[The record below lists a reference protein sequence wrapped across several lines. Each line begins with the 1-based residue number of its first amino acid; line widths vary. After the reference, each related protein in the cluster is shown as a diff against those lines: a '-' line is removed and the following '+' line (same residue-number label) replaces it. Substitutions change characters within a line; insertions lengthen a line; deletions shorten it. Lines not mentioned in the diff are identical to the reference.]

1 MTMPEEMDYMQ
12 KDDSRQHSLA
22 ALSLLC
28 FALADVRDGL
38 GPFFGVYLQSHGWA
52 PDDIGYVMTLGGLVG
67 VVAASPLGALVD
79 ASRDKRRL
87 LIVVVGG
94 IVAAAVALFLAPDP
108 VVAAASQMTQ
118 GLLAAAVAPLVS
130 ALSLGLVGQ
139 AGLPVRLGRNEA
151 WNHAGNASSA
161 MLGMVVGWFY
171 GIGGVLL
178 VMTGMGVLS
187 LLAVRGIRPQHIDYA
202 AARGLETD
210 ILAKGDGQTA
220 GPAPSRLN
228 LLFGNK
234 ALLCTGGIMLF
245 FHLGNAAML
254 PLLGQSAVAHFDV
267 NPAVYTACTVLVAQ
281 GTMILTALW
290 AARVA
295 SRRGYG
301 PALFCAL
308 AALPV
313 RGLIAGFWH
322 SPWNI
327 VPVQIL
333 DGVGAGIMGVVTPGM
348 VALLLRG
355 SGHINLGLGM
365 VMTMQGIGAAFSA
378 AWGGMVAAHYGYG
391 MAFLA
396 LAAAPCI
403 ALVLLLAGIR
413 RLPRLREALAC
424 RPGRCELA

>member
-1 MTMPEEMDYMQ
+1 MEDA
-12 KDDSRQHSLA
+12 SRQRSLA

-38 GPFFGVYLQSHGWA
+38 GPFFGVYLQSHGWG
-52 PDDIGYVMTLGGLVG
+52 PDIIGYVMTLGGLMG
-67 VVAASPLGALVD
+67 VVAASPMGALVD
-79 ASRDKRRL
+79 AAHDKRRL
-87 LIVVVGG
+87 LVVVVLG
-94 IVAAAVALFLAPDP
+94 IVLAAVAVFLSPLP
-108 VVAAASQMTQ
+108 LVAGASQITQ
-118 GLLAAAVAPLVS
+118 GLLAAAVAPLIS

-139 AGLPVRLGRNEA
+139 SGLPARLGRNEA
-151 WNHAGNASSA
+151 WNHAGNAASA
-161 MLGMVVGWFY
+161 VLGGAIGWFY

-178 VMTGMGVLS
+178 VMAGMGGLA
-187 LLAVRGIRPQHIDYA
+187 LLAVQGIRPQHINYA
-202 AARGLETD
+202 AARGLETEKD
-210 ILAKGDGQTA
+210 VRIV
-220 GPAPSRLN
+220 GPAPSRLS
-228 LLFGNK
+228 LLLGDK

-267 NPAVYTACTVLVAQ
+267 NPAVYTACTVVVAQ
-281 GTMILTALW
+281 CTMILTALW
-290 AARVA
+290 AAWLA
-295 SRRGYG
+295 PRRGYG
-301 PALFCAL
+301 PALLCAL
-308 AALPV
+308 VALPV

-365 VMTMQGIGAAFSA
+365 VMTLQGIGAAFSA
-378 AWGGMVAAHYGYG
+378 TWGGVVADQYGYG

-396 LAAAPCI
+396 LAVAPCI
-403 ALVLLLAGIR
+403 GLGLVLVGIR
-413 RLPRLREALAC
+413 RLPRLREALAYHPD
-424 RPGRCELA
+424 RHSLA

>member
-1 MTMPEEMDYMQ
+1 MEDA
-12 KDDSRQHSLA
+12 SRRHSLA

-52 PDDIGYVMTLGGLVG
+52 PDAIGYVMTLGGLMG
-67 VVAASPLGALVD
+67 VAAASPLGALVD
-79 ASRDKRRL
+79 AAHDKRRL
-87 LIVVVGG
+87 LTVVVVG
-94 IVAAAVALFLAPDP
+94 IMLAAVAVFLSPLP
-108 VVAAASQMTQ
+108 LVAGASQVTQ
-118 GLLAAAVAPLVS
+118 GLLAAAVAPLIS

-139 AGLPVRLGRNEA
+139 AGLPARLGRNEA
-151 WNHAGNASSA
+151 WNHAGNAASA
-161 MLGMVVGWFY
+161 VLGGMVGWFY
-171 GIGGVLL
+171 GIGGVLV
-178 VMTGMGVLS
+178 VMAGMGLLS
-187 LLAVRGIRPQHIDYA
+187 LLAVRGISPQHIDYA
-202 AARGLETD
+202 AARGLERN
-210 ILAKGDGQTA
+210 ILAKGGGHDA
-220 GPAPSRLN
+220 GTAPSRLS
-228 LLFGNK
+228 LLFGDK

-267 NPAVYTACTVLVAQ
+267 DPAVYTACTVLVAQ

-290 AARVA
+290 AAWMA
-295 SRRGYG
+295 PRRGYG
-301 PALFCAL
+301 PALLCAL
-308 AALPV
+308 IALPI

-333 DGVGAGIMGVVTPGM
+333 DGVGAGIMGVVTPGL

-365 VMTMQGIGAAFSA
+365 VMTLQGVGAAFSA
-378 AWGGMVAAHYGYG
+378 TWGGIVAARYGYS

-396 LAAAPCI
+396 LALAPCM
-403 ALVLLLAGIR
+403 ALVLLLAGTR
-413 RLPRLREALAC
+413 LLPRLRASLTRQEVRERLA
-424 RPGRCELA
+424 

>member
-1 MTMPEEMDYMQ
+1 MNDA
-12 KDDSRQHSLA
+12 SRQHSLA

-38 GPFFGVYLQSHGWA
+38 GPFFGVYLQSHGWTPA
-52 PDDIGYVMTLGGLVG
+52 AIGYVMTLGGLMG

-79 ASRDKRRL
+79 ATHNKRRL
-87 LIVVVGG
+87 LTVVVLG
-94 IVAAAVALFLAPDP
+94 IMLAAVAVFLSPLP
-108 VVAAASQMTQ
+108 LVAGASQITQ
-118 GLLAAAVAPLVS
+118 GLLAAAVAPLIS

-139 AGLPVRLGRNEA
+139 EGLSARLGRNEA
-151 WNHAGNASSA
+151 WNHAGNAASA
-161 MLGMVVGWFY
+161 MLGGAVGWFY

-178 VMTGMGVLS
+178 VMAGMGLLS

-202 AARGLETD
+202 AARGLEKSVPPQGK
-210 ILAKGDGQTA
+210 LQKSSREA
-220 GPAPSRLN
+220 GPAPSHLG
-228 LLFGNK
+228 LLFSDK

-267 NPAVYTACTVLVAQ
+267 DPAVYTACTVLVAQ

-290 AARVA
+290 AASIA
-295 SRRGYG
+295 PRRGYG

-308 AALPV
+308 IALPV
-313 RGLIAGFWH
+313 RGLIAGFWQ

-365 VMTMQGIGAAFSA
+365 VMTLQGIGAAFSA
-378 AWGGMVAAHYGYG
+378 SWGGIVARHYGYG

-396 LAAAPCI
+396 LSVAPCV
-403 ALVLLLAGIR
+403 ALLLLLLGIR
-413 RLPRLREALAC
+413 CLPRLRAAPARQQL
-424 RPGRCELA
+424 R

>member
-1 MTMPEEMDYMQ
+1 MEDV
-12 KDDSRQHSLA
+12 SRQRSLA

-38 GPFFGVYLQSHGWA
+38 GPFFGVYLQSHGWT
-52 PDDIGYVMTLGGLVG
+52 PDAIGYVMTLGGLMG
-67 VVAASPLGALVD
+67 VLAASPLGALVD
-79 ASRDKRRL
+79 VARNKRRL
-87 LIVVVGG
+87 LIVVVVG
-94 IVAAAVALFLAPDP
+94 IVAAAVTVFLSPRPLSAG
-108 VVAAASQMTQ
+108 VSQITQ
-118 GLLAAAVAPLVS
+118 GLLGAAVAPLIS
-130 ALSLGLVGQ
+130 GLSLGLVGQ
-139 AGLPVRLGRNEA
+139 AGLPARLGRNEA

-161 MLGMVVGWFY
+161 VLGGAVGWFC

-178 VMTGMGVLS
+178 VMAGMGALA
-187 LLAVRGIRPQHIDYA
+187 LLAIRGIRPEHIDYA
-202 AARGLETD
+202 AARGLETKN
-210 ILAKGDGQTA
+210 ATQPA
-220 GPAPSRLN
+220 GPPPSRLS
-228 LLFGNK
+228 LLLGDK

-267 NPAVYTACTVLVAQ
+267 DPAVYTACTVVVAQ
-281 GTMILTALW
+281 CTMILTALW
-290 AARVA
+290 AARMA
-295 SRRGYG
+295 QRRGYG

-308 AALPV
+308 LALPV

-365 VMTMQGIGAAFSA
+365 VMTLQGIGAAFSA
-378 AWGGMVAAHYGYG
+378 TWGGVVAGHFGYG

-396 LAAAPCI
+396 LAVAPCI
-403 ALVLLLAGIR
+403 ALVLVLAGLR
-413 RLPRLREALAC
+413 RLPRLREALS
-424 RPGRCELA
+424 RQPGSRTLA

>member
-1 MTMPEEMDYMQ
+1 MR
-12 KDDSRQHSLA
+12 DDGSRQRSLA

-38 GPFFGVYLQSHGWA
+38 GPFFGVYLQSHGWG
-52 PDDIGYVMTLGGLVG
+52 PDAIGYVMTLGGLMG

-79 ASRDKRRL
+79 ASHDKRRL
-87 LIVVVGG
+87 LTVVVLG
-94 IVAAAVALFLAPDP
+94 IVLAAVAVFLSPLP
-108 VVAAASQMTQ
+108 LVAGASQITQ
-118 GLLAAAVAPLVS
+118 GLLAAAVAPLIS

-139 AGLPVRLGRNEA
+139 AGLSARLGRNEA
-151 WNHAGNASSA
+151 WNHAGNAASA
-161 MLGMVVGWFY
+161 VLGGAVGWFY

-178 VMTGMGVLS
+178 VMAGMGLLS
-187 LLAVRGIRPQHIDYA
+187 LLAVRGIQPQHIDYA
-202 AARGLETD
+202 AARGLET
-210 ILAKGDGQTA
+210 AERTQAA
-220 GPAPSRLN
+220 GPAPSRLS
-228 LLFGNK
+228 LLFGDK

-267 NPAVYTACTVLVAQ
+267 DPAVYTACTVLVAQ

-290 AARVA
+290 AAWIA
-295 SRRGYG
+295 PRRGYG

-308 AALPV
+308 IALPV
-313 RGLIAGFWH
+313 RGLVAGFWQ

-365 VMTMQGIGAAFSA
+365 VMTLQGIGAAFSA
-378 AWGGMVAAHYGYG
+378 TWGGVVADLYGYS

-396 LAAAPCI
+396 LAVAPCV
-403 ALVLLLAGIR
+403 ALLLLLAGIR
-413 RLPRLREALAC
+413 FLPRLRDALS
-424 RPGRCELA
+424 RQESRQIGRYKAEVR

>member
-1 MTMPEEMDYMQ
+1 MNDG
-12 KDDSRQHSLA
+12 SRQHSLA

-38 GPFFGVYLQSHGWA
+38 GPFFGVYLQSHGWT
-52 PDDIGYVMTLGGLVG
+52 PDAIGYVMTLGGLMG
-67 VVAASPLGALVD
+67 VAAASPLGALVD
-79 ASRDKRRL
+79 ATRNKRRL
-87 LIVVVGG
+87 LAVVVLG
-94 IVAAAVALFLAPDP
+94 IMLAAVAVFLSPLP
-108 VVAAASQMTQ
+108 LVAGASQITQ
-118 GLLAAAVAPLVS
+118 GLLAAAVAPLIS

-139 AGLPVRLGRNEA
+139 TGLPARLGRNEA

-161 MLGMVVGWFY
+161 VLGGVVGWFY

-178 VMTGMGVLS
+178 VMAGMGLLS

-202 AARGLETD
+202 AARGLETLS
-210 ILAKGDGQTA
+210 LAKDAGQNG
-220 GPAPSRLN
+220 GPAPSRLS
-228 LLFGNK
+228 LLFGDK
-234 ALLCTGGIMLF
+234 ALLCTGGILLF

-267 NPAVYTACTVLVAQ
+267 DPAVYTACTVLVAQ
-281 GTMILTALW
+281 GTMILAALW
-290 AARVA
+290 AAWMA

-301 PALFCAL
+301 PALLCAL
-308 AALPV
+308 IALPI
-313 RGLIAGFWH
+313 RGIIAGFWQ

-333 DGVGAGIMGVVTPGM
+333 DGVGAGIMGVVTPGL

-378 AWGGMVAAHYGYG
+378 TWGGVVAAKYGYN

-396 LAAAPCI
+396 LALAPCA
-403 ALVLLLAGIR
+403 ALLLLLAGTR
-413 RLPRLREALAC
+413 LLPRLRAALA
-424 RPGRCELA
+424 RQEVRERLA

>member
-1 MTMPEEMDYMQ
+1 MEDA
-12 KDDSRQHSLA
+12 SRQRSLA

-38 GPFFGVYLQSHGWA
+38 GPFFGVYLQSHGWG
-52 PDDIGYVMTLGGLVG
+52 PDIIGYVMTLGGLMG
-67 VVAASPLGALVD
+67 VVAASPMGALVD
-79 ASRDKRRL
+79 AAHDKRRL
-87 LIVVVGG
+87 LVVVVLG
-94 IVAAAVALFLAPDP
+94 IVLAAVAVFLSPLP
-108 VVAAASQMTQ
+108 LVAGASQITQ
-118 GLLAAAVAPLVS
+118 GLLAAAVAPLIS

-139 AGLPVRLGRNEA
+139 SGLPARLGRNEA
-151 WNHAGNASSA
+151 WNHAGNAASA
-161 MLGMVVGWFY
+161 VLGGAIGWFY

-178 VMTGMGVLS
+178 VMAGMGGLA
-187 LLAVRGIRPQHIDYA
+187 LLAVQGIRPQHINYA
-202 AARGLETD
+202 AARGLETEKD
-210 ILAKGDGQTA
+210 VRIV
-220 GPAPSRLN
+220 GPAPSRLS
-228 LLFGNK
+228 LLLGDK

-267 NPAVYTACTVLVAQ
+267 NPAVYTACTVVVAQ
-281 GTMILTALW
+281 CTMILTALW
-290 AARVA
+290 AAWLA
-295 SRRGYG
+295 PRRGYG
-301 PALFCAL
+301 PALLCAL
-308 AALPV
+308 VALPV

-365 VMTMQGIGAAFSA
+365 VMTLQGIGAAFSA
-378 AWGGMVAAHYGYG
+378 TWGGVVADQYGYG

-396 LAAAPCI
+396 LAVAPCI
-403 ALVLLLAGIR
+403 GLGLVLVGIR
-413 RLPRLREALAC
+413 RLPRLREALAYHPD
-424 RPGRCELA
+424 RLSLA